1 MDEPNDII
9 ADENEEAVREGPGP
23 HVIRAHLKTLPNR
36 PGVYRMFDTKGDVLY
51 VGKARSLKNRVASYI
66 RLGGHSPRAQ
76 LPPDC
81 MSRVPRML
89 DGSLRRQA
97 VGSRLDQHP

>member
-23 HVIRAHLKTLPNR
+23 HVIRAHLKTLPHR

-66 RLGGHSPRAQ
+66 RLGGHTNRIAA
-76 LPPDC
+76 
-81 MSRVPRML
+81 MI
-89 DGSLRRQA
+89 SLTA
-97 VGSRLDQHP
+97 TMEFTAIPGATGIEAKA